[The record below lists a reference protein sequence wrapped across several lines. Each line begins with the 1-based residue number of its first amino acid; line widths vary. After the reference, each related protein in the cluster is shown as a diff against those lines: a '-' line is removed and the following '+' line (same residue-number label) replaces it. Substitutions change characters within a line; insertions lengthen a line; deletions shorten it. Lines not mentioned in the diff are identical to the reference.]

1 MRLCKKAGGPPVKV
15 SRELFFILEKSR
27 EISERSGGAFD
38 VTVGPVVRLW
48 RRARK
53 AKRLP
58 DPEELAAARAL
69 VGYKMM
75 VLDREHRTVKLLKP
89 GMQLDLGGIAKGYA
103 GDEAVKALKEKGL
116 PHCLVAGAGD
126 IVAGDAPPGAEGWVV
141 GIAPL
146 TDPEGKPKRYVLL
159 KNSAVSTAGDAEQY
173 VEIDGKR
180 YSHIVDPHTGVGI
193 LGRFSVTVTAPRGVT
208 TDGLDTT
215 VAVLGPMR
223 GLKLI
228 EETPGAAVLF
238 VRKTDGKEEV
248 FRTRNFK
255 EFTRDKR

>member
-1 MRLCKKAGGPPVKV
+1 
-15 SRELFFILEKSR
+15 
-27 EISERSGGAFD
+27 
-38 VTVGPVVRLW
+38 
-48 RRARK
+48 
-53 AKRLP
+53 
-58 DPEELAAARAL
+58 
-69 VGYKMM
+69 
-75 VLDREHRTVKLLKP
+75 
-89 GMQLDLGGIAKGYA
+89 
-103 GDEAVKALKEKGL
+103 
-116 PHCLVAGAGD
+116 
-126 IVAGDAPPGAEGWVV
+126 
-141 GIAPL
+141 
-146 TDPEGKPKRYVLL
+146 
-159 KNSAVSTAGDAEQY
+159 VSTAGDAEQY

-215 VAVLGPMR
+215 VAVLGPKR

-255 EFTRDKR
+255 EFTREKN